1 MSIAPHNTAPAANA
15 TGTPEP
21 IEGAGAP
28 KRHNGS
34 GHASATAAN
43 PMKNPLA
50 NANDRIPALMN
61 LTQLLRMIVDCNQ
74 T

>member
-1 MSIAPHNTAPAANA
+1 VPHNTAPAANA

-21 IEGAGAP
+21 IEGAGAAH
-28 KRHNGS
+28 KES
-34 GHASATAAN
+34 GHASAAVAI
-43 PMKNPLA
+43 PMKKPLA
-50 NANDRIPALMN
+50 NANDRIPALVN